1 MLLLAILPF
10 VSIISLVCSNFLG
23 FEQSFEYTS
32 DNDLDNC
39 EADKYSN
46 LDSDC
51 FCYDEPASDFNY
63 KICKEPNP
71 GTQNNLKMI
80 YRGLIHTPLF

>member
-10 VSIISLVCSNFLG
+10 VSILSLVCSNFLG
-23 FEQSFEYTS
+23 FEQSLTYNS

-46 LDSDC
+46 LESDC

-71 GTQNNLKMI
+71 GKYTQ
-80 YRGLIHTPLF
+80 